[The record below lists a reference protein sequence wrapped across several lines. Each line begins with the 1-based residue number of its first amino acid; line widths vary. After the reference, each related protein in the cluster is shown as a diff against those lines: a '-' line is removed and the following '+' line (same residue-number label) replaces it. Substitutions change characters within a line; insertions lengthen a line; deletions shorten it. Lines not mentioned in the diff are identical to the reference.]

1 VVVVV
6 VEVSCKCW
14 KWPEVV
20 AAAGSLHLVAVAGK
34 VAQPVVVVVVV
45 ARISMVE
52 EPCSLNNNPKYK
64 KVKRTIKP
72 PINGH
77 VKKRTL

>member
-1 VVVVV
+1 VVV

-20 AAAGSLHLVAVAGK
+20 AAAGSLHLVA
-34 VAQPVVVVVVV
+34 